1 MSFDIRGVT
10 LRGQQREILDYM
22 RDVYRIEDIRVRPG
36 GKHLHIEYVY
46 EGKRHKDTMPRGS
59 GSSDHGNWIDT
70 RKHDLRRVL
79 GDPPPPL
86 TEKPKRTLDDMTNEL
101 QTKSDLLT
109 GTALGAVLDP
119 PRPVIT
125 GTGKTTTAP
134 PPIKQK
140 QFAINIGTTHGANRT
155 GGDIVFYMTKEL
167 VEAMERQFG
176 KDRHWITTYH
186 YPVTWTIRPSREAGR
201 AIEPGRFRLR
211 ASGGDAL
218 KKLGHFPSMGA
229 KALIRHNRVELS
241 LDMIPEKILF
251 GIEAAHTPAEPIPA
265 EPVES
270 LEDLGLAPPQQ
281 AMVVHEEPVVQPIVP
296 VIPPIPQPAE
306 PPPPAPPADPR
317 ERLRHVL
324 RLIKQVE
331 DEGTYRLIPDNNGWR
346 WRANDIV
353 LEDC

>member
-1 MSFDIRGVT
+1 MREAPMSLDIRGVT

-46 EGKRHKDTMPRGS
+46 EGVRHKDTMPRGS
-59 GSSDHGNWIDT
+59 GSKDHGNWIDT

-79 GDPPPPL
+79 GDPPPAVI

-101 QTKSDLLT
+101 QTKSDLLS
-109 GTALGAVLDP
+109 GTAMGAVFDP
-119 PRPVIT
+119 PRPVITT

-140 QFAINIGTTHGANRT
+140 QFAIHIGTTHGTNRT

-176 KDRHWITTYH
+176 KDRRYITSYS
-186 YPVTWTIRPSREAGR
+186 YPATWSIRPSREAGR

-229 KALIRHNRVELS
+229 KALIRHNRVEFS
-241 LDMIPEKILF
+241 LDMIPERIAL
-251 GIEAAHTPAEPIPA
+251 GLDAAHTPVEP
-265 EPVES
+265 
-270 LEDLGLAPPQQ
+270 
-281 AMVVHEEPVVQPIVP
+281 
-296 VIPPIPQPAE
+296 
-306 PPPPAPPADPR
+306 
-317 ERLRHVL
+317 
-324 RLIKQVE
+324 
-331 DEGTYRLIPDNNGWR
+331 
-346 WRANDIV
+346 
-353 LEDC
+353 